1 MKQIYMSIIIIPA
14 AMLMIAS
21 TTLAQDEG
29 GVEPTREVALVTAVD
44 GSAAVTGSSAVS
56 GAAEDTPLA
65 LGMKLHAGAELT
77 VHEGKVSLVFLS
89 GDFLSLKE
97 GEGLVLGATPRES
110 TLRTGSGTR
119 GLDDADARKVASD
132 GLGTGRRGRVWQA
145 QLASVSG
152 IRGDGMP
159 IAVAP
164 RLAVAGDNPS
174 FYWFDTDTS
183 AGTVERNYVLL
194 LKDEANTVI
203 ARQTLRGTAGR
214 LNHFRFERPP
224 QGFEARPRVHY
235 HWSILPEGAADPQG
249 RLDASFVFVDQA
261 GMDAARAQ
269 MRHLDDL
276 RAEGAIDV
284 SSYHTLHCAYLLDE
298 RERLFSDGLPH
309 VLALAGVAGGEAYA
323 GEQLAQIFLR
333 FGNQVSALAPLVHRR
348 PAAYLPR

>member
-1 MKQIYMSIIIIPA
+1 MKQTYMPFIIITAVLLMSA
-14 AMLMIAS
+14 ALR
-21 TTLAQDEG
+21 AQDG
-29 GVEPTREVALVTAVD
+29 GGAEPAREVALVTAVD
-44 GSAAVTGSSAVS
+44 GSATAAMTGEEKPLSI
-56 GAAEDTPLA
+56 GAKLA
-65 LGMKLHAGAELT
+65 LGTEVSVRA
-77 VHEGKVSLVFLS
+77 GKVSLVFLT

-97 GEGLVLGATPRES
+97 GEALVLGATPGES

-119 GLDDADARKVASD
+119 GLDDADARNVATG
-132 GLGTGRRGRVWQA
+132 GLGAGRSGRIWQA

-164 RLAVAGDNPS
+164 RLAVAGENPS

-183 AGTVERNYVLL
+183 AGAAERNYVLL
-194 LKDEANTVI
+194 LKDEENTVV

-224 QGFEARPRVHY
+224 QGFTARPRVHY
-235 HWSILPEGAADPQG
+235 HWSILLEGAADPEG

-269 MRHLDDL
+269 MRRLDEL
-276 RAEGAIDV
+276 RAQGAIDL

-309 VLALAGVAGGEAYA
+309 VLALAAMPGGERYA

-333 FGNQVSALAPLVHRR
+333 FGNQVSALAPIVFRR